1 MDPAG
6 ADMESGEGGR
16 GTWWVWRVLGGC
28 LLAVVLSVVGLI
40 AFREF
45 VLYSPT
51 NVNEVHTI
59 SDLRVVI
66 SAQAAWQSAN
76 GGHFEGELSCLA
88 SPASCLPGFPP
99 DGPTFLDPTI
109 ASLGPRYGY
118 LRAFAGGRRPRTID
132 PKVSSRSSVENLDLH
147 RPARRA
153 GPDGLPQLL
162 RRRDRRDPRHER
174 GPRGERQRP
183 AARVTVA
190 GEVE

>member
-99 DGPTFLDPTI
+99 DGPTLLDPAI
-109 ASLGPRYGY
+109 ASLAPRHGY
-118 LRAFAGGRRPRTID
+118 VRAFAGGRRPKTVD
-132 PKVSSRSSVENLDLH
+132 PRVSSRSSVETWTYTA
-147 RPARRA
+147 RPV
-153 GPDGLPQLL
+153 
-162 RRRDRRDPRHER
+162 ER
-174 GPRGERQRP
+174 GRTGYRSFHADETGVIRATSEDR
-183 AARVTVA
+183 AANA
-190 GEVE
+190 SDPPIE